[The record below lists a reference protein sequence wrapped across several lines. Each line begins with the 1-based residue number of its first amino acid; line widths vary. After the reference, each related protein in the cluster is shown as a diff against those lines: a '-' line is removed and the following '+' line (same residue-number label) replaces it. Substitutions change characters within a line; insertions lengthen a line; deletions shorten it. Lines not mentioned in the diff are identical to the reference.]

1 MRALRWVGLGTLV
14 SLLSVGTQV
23 RAQPGLP
30 PAPSMDR
37 SFDVQLFHPSV
48 GTHGFITLDGAEVLE
63 HKLFNFGLVANYER
77 QPLSYTLATL
87 GSPAASTTVVPVQ
100 NLSMAELSAAMGLFN
115 RFEVGVALPLAISWG
130 GDAYDGYGAR
140 TGPASNVYG
149 VGDLRVEGKGEV
161 VGFGP
166 DRAFLLSLSAGGT
179 LPTGDKSAF
188 LGDKSVTGR
197 ARAML
202 EYQPTE
208 TLRAIA
214 MLGGLFREKSEFL
227 GSPQTHAMLYGAAA
241 ELRPKPEIAV
251 LAEVTGRLGSKY
263 SDTNPAEFDAG
274 MRFYLP
280 SMVNL
285 LMGAGFGLDRGIGS
299 PIARAFV
306 GLGWAPDYRDRD
318 HDGIPDI
325 YDRCPDE
332 PEDHDGFQDE
342 DGCPDLDNDQDG
354 IPDTVDKCPNEPE
367 DFDGFQDDDG
377 CPDLDNDGDGIPDLN
392 DACPNEKED
401 GKGKRPND
409 GCPSTTE
416 DSDGDGIPD
425 VVDKCPDEPEDKD
438 GFQDDDGCPDYDND
452 GDGIPDAYDACPNEP
467 EDMDGF
473 EDSDGC
479 PDPDNDHDG
488 IPDVKDRCPNQPETF
503 NNFKDDDGC
512 PDSGPEL
519 VRLGETDDKVYL
531 GEHINFFTGPG
542 GKPLLTTNSHMLIGL
557 VARVLKGHVEVAKI
571 RIDVQGKDATKEATK
586 ERGEVVRS
594 ALVKNGIDPQRL
606 KVVGLGPGP
615 SRVEFI
621 IESRLKP
628 RRSPLAIPVAST
640 PESATPVSTSPDNS
654 TGESR

>member
-285 LMGAGFGLDRGIGS
+285 LMGAGFGLNAELAVRS
-299 PIARAFV
+299 CV
-306 GLGWAPDYRDRD
+306 LSWGWAGRPTTATATTTAFRTSTIAAPTNPRITTASRMTMAAPTRQRRRR
-318 HDGIPDI
+318 HS
-325 YDRCPDE
+325 RR
-332 PEDHDGFQDE
+332 
-342 DGCPDLDNDQDG
+342 
-354 IPDTVDKCPNEPE
+354 VDKCPNEPE

-392 DACPNEKED
+392 DACPT
-401 GKGKRPND
+401 KRRTARA
-409 GCPSTTE
+409 SVRTTAV
-416 DSDGDGIPD
+416 PA
-425 VVDKCPDEPEDKD
+425 PP
-438 GFQDDDGCPDYDND
+438 
-452 GDGIPDAYDACPNEP
+452 
-467 EDMDGF
+467 
-473 EDSDGC
+473 
-479 PDPDNDHDG
+479 
-488 IPDVKDRCPNQPETF
+488 RT
-503 NNFKDDDGC
+503 
-512 PDSGPEL
+512 
-519 VRLGETDDKVYL
+519 
-531 GEHINFFTGPG
+531 
-542 GKPLLTTNSHMLIGL
+542 
-557 VARVLKGHVEVAKI
+557 
-571 RIDVQGKDATKEATK
+571 ATAT
-586 ERGEVVRS
+586 
-594 ALVKNGIDPQRL
+594 A
-606 KVVGLGPGP
+606 
-615 SRVEFI
+615 SR
-621 IESRLKP
+621 
-628 RRSPLAIPVAST
+628 T
-640 PESATPVSTSPDNS
+640 
-654 TGESR
+654 